1 MNIKTKL
8 RNYLISGTLIIVPAA
23 ISVWILWKIFIFLE
37 GFIGQWLQKTIPNLY
52 VKGLGLVSLIVLIFI
67 LGFLAHNVF
76 GKRILRYIEKIFL
89 AVPVL
94 NKLYNFVHSILE
106 QIFRKE
112 KLVFYG
118 VALIQLSEQITTIG
132 FITSKQALTED
143 MGNDYWTVYIPTVPT
158 PTGGFIL
165 TVHKDKL
172 KVLPISVEAGMKLI
186 LSFGIYDISNA
197 TDQSQSNNLEKN

>member
-76 GKRILRYIEKIFL
+76 GKRILRYIEKYSSQYLFL
-89 AVPVL
+89 TNYITL
-94 NKLYNFVHSILE
+94 SIR
-106 QIFRKE
+106 FSNRFSE
-112 KLVFYG
+112 KRNWFFM
-118 VALIQLSEQITTIG
+118 AS
-132 FITSKQALTED
+132 
-143 MGNDYWTVYIPTVPT
+143 
-158 PTGGFIL
+158 
-165 TVHKDKL
+165 H
-172 KVLPISVEAGMKLI
+172 
-186 LSFGIYDISNA
+186 
-197 TDQSQSNNLEKN
+197 